1 LFTVDSTTLEEISKR
16 YQSLQPKSLTSQ
28 FTERLAKKRAVE
40 KYLKLFIFKII
51 HMVKGWF

>member
-1 LFTVDSTTLEEISKR
+1 LEEIGKQ

-28 FTERLAKKRAVE
+28 FTERLAKTEAVE

-51 HMVKGWF
+51 HRVKS